1 MTQAEL
7 LEDYFGTSSPRR
19 PSMKAIVQDVYG
31 SAAVLEVRDIE
42 RPVPS
47 AGEVLIRV
55 RAAGVDQGVW
65 HLMTGL
71 PYLVRLFGYGL
82 KKPKVPVRGREVA
95 GVVQAVGGGVTR
107 FSAGDEVFGTCEG
120 SFAEYVCAKE
130 GKIARKPANLSFEEA
145 AASPISAVTALQA
158 VRDAGGITVGQK
170 VLIIGAGGGVGSF
183 AVQLAKAFGAEVTGV
198 CSTGKVELVRSLG
211 ADAVIDYT
219 KSDIAGSGVLYDVI
233 LDTAGNRPL
242 SVLRR
247 LLAPKGT
254 VVLIGGEAGGKL
266 TGGFERSLGAPL
278 ASLFSGQRFKG
289 LVAKETHLDLEA
301 LTVLLEAGSVK
312 PAVDKVFPLP
322 EAPAAIT
329 YLHEGRSRGKVV
341 VTV

>member
-1 MTQAEL
+1 
-7 LEDYFGTSSPRR
+7 
-19 PSMKAIVQDVYG
+19 MKAIVQDVYG
-31 SAAVLEVRDIE
+31 SADVLELRNIAPPTPRE
-42 RPVPS
+42 
-47 AGEVLIRV
+47 GEVLIRV

-82 KKPKVPVRGREVA
+82 KRPKVPVRGREVA
-95 GVVQAVGGGVTR
+95 GIVEAVGAGVTR
-107 FSAGDEVFGTCEG
+107 FAAGDEVYGTCDG

-130 GKIARKPANLSFEEA
+130 DKVARKPANLSFEEA
-145 AASPISAVTALQA
+145 AAAPISAVTALQA
-158 VRDAGGITVGQK
+158 VRDAGEVTVGQK

-198 CSTGKVELVRSLG
+198 CSPGKVELVRSLG

-219 KSDIAGSGVLYDVI
+219 KSDVAGSGVLYDVI

-247 LLAPKGT
+247 ALAPKGT
-254 VVLIGGEAGGKL
+254 LVIVGGEGGGKL
-266 TGGFERSLGAPL
+266 TGGFERSLGAPFV
-278 ASLFSGQRFKG
+278 SLFSGQKFKG
-289 LVAKETHLDLEA
+289 LVSKETYLDLEA
-301 LTVLLEAGSVK
+301 LTSLVEAGSVK
-312 PAVDKVFPLP
+312 PAVDKVFPLA
-322 EAPAAIT
+322 EAPAAIR

>member
-1 MTQAEL
+1 
-7 LEDYFGTSSPRR
+7 
-19 PSMKAIVQDVYG
+19 MKAIVQDVYG
-31 SAAVLEVRDIE
+31 SADVLELRDIAPPTPRE
-42 RPVPS
+42 
-47 AGEVLIRV
+47 GEVLIRV
-55 RAAGVDQGVW
+55 RAAGVEQGVW

-82 KKPKVPVRGREVA
+82 KRPKIPVRGREVA
-95 GVVQAVGGGVTR
+95 GVVEAVGAGVTR
-107 FSAGDEVFGTCEG
+107 FSAGDEVYGTCDG

-130 GKIARKPANLSFEEA
+130 GKVARKPANLSFEEA
-145 AASPISAVTALQA
+145 AAAPISAVTALQA
-158 VRDAGGITVGQK
+158 VRDAGEVTVGQK

-198 CSTGKVELVRSLG
+198 CSPGKVELVRSLG

-247 LLAPKGT
+247 ALAPKGT
-254 VVLIGGEAGGKL
+254 LVIVGGEGGGKL
-266 TGGFERSLGAPL
+266 TGGFERSLGAPF
-278 ASLFSGQRFKG
+278 ASLFSGQKFKG
-289 LVAKETHLDLEA
+289 LVAKETYLDLEA
-301 LTVLLEAGSVK
+301 LTSLFEAGSVK
-312 PAVDKVFPLP
+312 PALDKVFPLV
-322 EAPAAIT
+322 EAPAAIR

-341 VTV
+341 VTI

>member
-1 MTQAEL
+1 
-7 LEDYFGTSSPRR
+7 
-19 PSMKAIVQDVYG
+19 MKAIVQDVYG
-31 SAAVLEVRDIE
+31 SADVLELRDIAA
-42 RPVPS
+42 PVPRG
-47 AGEVLIRV
+47 GEVLIRV

-71 PYLVRLFGYGL
+71 PYLIRLFGYGL
-82 KKPKVPVRGREVA
+82 KRPKVPVRGREVA
-95 GVVQAVGGGVTR
+95 GIVEAVGAGVTR
-107 FSAGDEVFGTCEG
+107 FSAGDEVYGTCDG
-120 SFAEYVCAKE
+120 SFAEYVCAKAD
-130 GKIARKPANLSFEEA
+130 KVARKPANLSFEEA
-145 AASPISAVTALQA
+145 AAAPISGVTALQA
-158 VRDAGGITVGQK
+158 VRDAGGVTVGQR

-247 LLAPKGT
+247 VLAPKGT
-254 VVLIGGEAGGKL
+254 LVIVGGEGGGKL
-266 TGGFERSLGAPL
+266 TGGFERSLGAPF
-278 ASLFSGQRFKG
+278 ASVFSGQKFKG
-289 LVAKETHLDLEA
+289 LVSKETYLDLEA
-301 LTVLLEAGSVK
+301 LTSLIEAGSVK
-312 PAVDKVFPLP
+312 PAVDRVFPLA
-322 EAPAAIT
+322 EAPAAIR
-329 YLHEGRSRGKVV
+329 YLHEGWARGKVV